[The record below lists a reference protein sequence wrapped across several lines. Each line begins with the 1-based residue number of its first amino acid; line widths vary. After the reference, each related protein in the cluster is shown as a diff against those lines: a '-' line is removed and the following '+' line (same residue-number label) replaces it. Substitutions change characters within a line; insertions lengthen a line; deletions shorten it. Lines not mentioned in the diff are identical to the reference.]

1 MASPVF
7 KKNSPSFK
15 PTLTYKTELDPT
27 TPAIDERL
35 EALKPPAGVI
45 KNLEFPTADSIN
57 NLVNVVEKAEKISK
71 KLDLQLQSYAI
82 PAEEKSIQEALK
94 NLGVKN
100 PKKITFADYKRIAKI
115 KKDDERYPEADRVT
129 VYFES
134 AADDLIGSLKF
145 EAMFLIEKSKEGAEE
160 LAKLFGDTKLFDW
173 DLDVR
178 NSYIGAIAEK
188 ENSMAN
194 EWFNLNSKINSLRN
208 ILNSLPADD
217 IARETLEKDLQEKE
231 HEKELL
237 EKEMT
242 TAGELS
248 YIAHKKALQADNI
261 LTQTYHLTQYTMFNH
276 LGGTLDCVI
285 DAVLD
290 SVFVMGEINI
300 PSFEKHLKSLKL
312 ARSLIGLQFKEVI
325 INKDV
330 MVNKIKSLMPP
341 WALAPQRELLR
352 LMVDVTKKVTYP
364 IYKTIEEI
372 SGVSQTSQGRLVQC
386 VPLAEVSN
394 VLMEQLIKAEQE
406 VLDKLGQILQFNDA
420 EYKSET
426 DLLFV
431 FQEKER
437 YRALHRVLGDL
448 IEFLERIQGANF
460 DPRSFSKD
468 KIKQYLVERGYYTYY
483 DPEQDEIMRLD
494 LDK

>member
-1 MASPVF
+1 M
-7 KKNSPSFK
+7 
-15 PTLTYKTELDPT
+15 
-27 TPAIDERL
+27 
-35 EALKPPAGVI
+35 
-45 KNLEFPTADSIN
+45 
-57 NLVNVVEKAEKISK
+57 NVVEKAEKISK

-94 NLGVKN
+94 TLGVKN

-115 KKDDERYPEADRVT
+115 KKDDERYPEADKVT

-276 LGGTLDCVI
+276 LGGT
-285 DAVLD
+285 
-290 SVFVMGEINI
+290 
-300 PSFEKHLKSLKL
+300 
-312 ARSLIGLQFKEVI
+312 GLR
-325 INKDV
+325 D
-330 MVNKIKSLMPP
+330 
-341 WALAPQRELLR
+341 
-352 LMVDVTKKVTYP
+352 
-364 IYKTIEEI
+364 
-372 SGVSQTSQGRLVQC
+372 
-386 VPLAEVSN
+386 
-394 VLMEQLIKAEQE
+394 
-406 VLDKLGQILQFNDA
+406 
-420 EYKSET
+420 
-426 DLLFV
+426 
-431 FQEKER
+431 
-437 YRALHRVLGDL
+437 
-448 IEFLERIQGANF
+448 
-460 DPRSFSKD
+460 
-468 KIKQYLVERGYYTYY
+468 
-483 DPEQDEIMRLD
+483 
-494 LDK
+494 